1 MDNSI
6 KEIRLIVAGSRDY
19 TNKKVIENIIEIV
32 IADLKQRHPFFTLRI
47 ITGGA
52 RGVDT
57 LAENYARTNGIKLSI
72 YPVTSKDWATNGKA
86 AGPLRN
92 ARMAEAALE
101 ADAPYLLAFWD
112 MKSRG
117 TKSMI
122 DIANKKHIPTYVYD
136 TEKEILSISHM

>member
-6 KEIRLIVAGSRDY
+6 KEIRLIVAGSRYY
-19 TNKKVIENIIEIV
+19 TNKKVIENMIETII
-32 IADLKQRHPFFTLRI
+32 AKLKQRHPFFTLHI

-72 YPVTSKDWATNGKA
+72 YPVSSKDWATNGKV

-101 ADAPYLLAFWD
+101 AAAPYLLAFWD

-117 TKSMI
+117 TKNMI
-122 DIANKKHIPTYVYD
+122 DTANKKHIPTYIYD
-136 TEKEILSISHM
+136 TEKEILLTFNI